1 MTRALFAVD
10 DDGNYTSFAVFGH
23 ADDGAVK
30 GTDLFCAWISSA
42 VYLTVNTVSD
52 VFGCRDNLEFSAK
65 DGNFLFRLRRGCPRE
80 AYRLLQGLSM
90 HMRSIQKQ
98 YPDKLQVRSIK
109 TSTISEVRKHA

>member
-23 ADDGAVK
+23 ADDGAAQ
-30 GTDLFCAWISSA
+30 GTDLCCAWISSA
-42 VYLTVNTVSD
+42 VYFTVNTVSD
-52 VFGCRDNLEFSAK
+52 VLGCRDRLDFSVSN
-65 DGNFLFRLRRGCPRE
+65 GNFLFRLQRGCPDE
-80 AYRLLQGLSM
+80 AYRMLQGLSM
-90 HMRSIQKQ
+90 HLRSIQKQ